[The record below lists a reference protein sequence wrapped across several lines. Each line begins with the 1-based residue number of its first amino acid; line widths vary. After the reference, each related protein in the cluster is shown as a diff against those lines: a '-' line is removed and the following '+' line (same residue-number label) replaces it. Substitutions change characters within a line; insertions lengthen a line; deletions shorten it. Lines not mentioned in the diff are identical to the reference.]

1 MKFAVIVDYDA
12 ADPKAPVVRPAHRE
26 YLTQQRTNGKL
37 MISGPFT
44 EGGGALIVYEAD
56 TKEQVADLMA
66 ADPFVKEGV
75 FKSWVIRPWN
85 PIFINRNLLP
95 E

>member
-37 MISGPFT
+37 
-44 EGGGALIVYEAD
+44 
-56 TKEQVADLMA
+56 
-66 ADPFVKEGV
+66 
-75 FKSWVIRPWN
+75 
-85 PIFINRNLLP
+85 
-95 E
+95 

>member
-12 ADPKAPVVRPAHRE
+12 NDPKVPAVRPAHRE
-26 YLTQQRTNGKL
+26 YLAGLVASGKL
-37 MISGPFT
+37 AISGPFT
-44 EGGGALIVYEAD
+44 EGGGALLVMEAD
-56 TKEQVADLMA
+56 TKEQVAEILQ

-75 FKSWVIRPWN
+75 FKSWVVRPWN
-85 PIFINRNLLP
+85 PIFINRSLLP